1 MIHIP
6 TEEEIAEAVSRPAD
20 VARILELHPS
30 VRARATEHLEES
42 RTSQVPFI
50 IVCGYRSPSG
60 QRMEYAKGRR
70 IIGSDPRAWP
80 LMSPDG
86 RGVVTRALPWRSW
99 HQYRLAYD
107 IALLKPDGKAVHWN
121 EVADLDEDGVA
132 DWLEVVRIGESLE
145 LSAGY
150 RWPSRKHDG
159 AHFEFHPG
167 LELNE
172 AWGMCV
178 TGKSIPDDHFE
189 KVA

>member
-6 TEEEIAEAVSRPAD
+6 TEEEIAAACSRPAD
-20 VARILELHPS
+20 VGRVLELHPS

-42 RTSQVPFI
+42 RSAHVPFI
-50 IVCGYRSPSG
+50 IVCGYRSSAG
-60 QRMEYAKGRR
+60 QRVEYAKGRR
-70 IIGSDPRAWP
+70 VIGSDLHVWP
-80 LMSPDG
+80 LLFPDG
-86 RGVVTRALPWRSW
+86 RGVVTHALPWQSW

-107 IALLKPDGKAVHWN
+107 VALLKPDGKAVHWN

-145 LSAGY
+145 LAAGY
-150 RWPSRKHDG
+150 RWSSRKHDG

-178 TGKSIPDDHFE
+178 TGKAIPDDHFE